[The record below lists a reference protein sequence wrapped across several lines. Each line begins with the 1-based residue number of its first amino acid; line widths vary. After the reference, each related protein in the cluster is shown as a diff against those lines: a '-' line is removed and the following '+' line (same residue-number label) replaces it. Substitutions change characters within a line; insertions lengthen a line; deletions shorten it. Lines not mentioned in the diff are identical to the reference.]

1 MDNPKSIWKLALH
14 FRANFSRT
22 WENNY
27 NTLKST
33 QLANGNSALSLSQT
47 NGMNG
52 IFFRLLSLVKA
63 YLGTSAVVQFINL
76 YCTEQRHSGRFRG
89 AAAADQQILAEE
101 KRAISLQLHLS
112 VTYFPFSLSDFSN
125 FHPSLAFGVSLF
137 DKNNTLWCIV
147 LFQQFLK
154 WSF

>member
-63 YLGTSAVVQFINL
+63 YLGTSAVVKFVL
-76 YCTEQRHSGRFRG
+76 YW
-89 AAAADQQILAEE
+89 AAAQWQIPRRRGRRPADSCWRE
-101 KRAISLQLHLS
+101 KSYQPSASLISDLLPIFIVRFFKFS
-112 VTYFPFSLSDFSN
+112 PFS
-125 FHPSLAFGVSLF
+125 GVWRISV
-137 DKNNTLWCIV
+137 W
-147 LFQQFLK
+147 QE
-154 WSF
+154 